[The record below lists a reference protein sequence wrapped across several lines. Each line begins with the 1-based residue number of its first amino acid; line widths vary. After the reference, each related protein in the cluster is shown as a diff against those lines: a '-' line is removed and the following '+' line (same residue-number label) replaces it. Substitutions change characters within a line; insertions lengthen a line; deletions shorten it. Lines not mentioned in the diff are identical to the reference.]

1 MGATGKINGEFY
13 VDPNTLVGKLNFRVS
28 PRIPDLEGNVFEL
41 SRG

>member
-13 VDPNTLVGKLNFRVS
+13 VDPNTLVGKLNFRII
-28 PRIPDLEGNVFEL
+28 PRIPDLESNVFEL